1 MNRSNLNGFSRITAC
16 GSVDLNAK
24 SRQGWLAVTA
34 PISKHDQVAS
44 VDRACA
50 AAVDGRRAVRAL
62 AKWCEQFHLSEPEF
76 QVLWLLGR
84 GASEFDQ
91 STLAR
96 QLAYSP
102 AQVSATIDRL
112 RTRSWIEQ
120 ELAVGDRRHN
130 LWRLTASG

>member
-1 MNRSNLNGFSRITAC
+1 M
-16 GSVDLNAK
+16 
-24 SRQGWLAVTA
+24 TA

-120 ELAVGDRRHN
+120 ELAVGDRRRN
-130 LWRLTASG
+130 LWRLTASGNRVILEMLSTACQLCGELAEVPREAAA